1 MPSWP
6 NHWVTMALQAAGIE
20 STSNTRAIMKAWQ
33 KSTPTL
39 PQTYNPIGIPA
50 SFASLPRVPNTEYA
64 LMPSMTA
71 FNKVFARFMASQPG
85 KSLKVAMESDKPFPA
100 SWRIIDGLKWP
111 ASKTETDYPS
121 ALLDLTAASYQA
133 SVKATDPAKRK
144 TSGTSK
150 APAALKNTILE
161 HNRSVVAAVATMS
174 DGKSAVQH
182 LIRKH
187 RNNG

>member
-1 MPSWP
+1 
-6 NHWVTMALQAAGIE
+6 MALEAAGIE
-20 STSNTRAIMKAWQ
+20 SNDNTRAIMKAWQ

-50 SFASLPRVPNTEYA
+50 SLASMPRVPFTDYA
-64 LMPSMTA
+64 LFTSITA
-71 FNKVFARFMASQPG
+71 FNKVFARFILSTPG
-85 KSLKVAMESDKPFPA
+85 KSLKSAMESDKPYPVT
-100 SWRIIDGLKWP
+100 WRVISGLKWP

-133 SVKATDPAKRK
+133 SVKASDPAKRK

-150 APAALKNTILE
+150 APTALKETILA
-161 HNRSVVAAVATMS
+161 HNRSVVDAVATMADS
-174 DGKSAVQH
+174 KSAVQH

-187 RNNG
+187 AGNG